1 MRDGGYVD
9 VVE

>member
-9 VVE
+9 VVK